1 MTSAHISENLPR
13 LLTGDANRDEV
24 MAAAEHLRNCPDC
37 QQELISAVVAHA
49 SLTSAHRFAPEIV
62 APASTSDDEGEVH
75 VDQSEDAPLPD
86 MSAMFAK
93 VRAEA
98 SVAPA
103 KPQHRRRL
111 LAVAAAAA
119 VLVGG
124 GVTLAETVGSS
135 SSTTSGQSV
144 ALKPFG
150 VGTRAAEV
158 TISGNGRMR
167 IDATALPRPS
177 SGQTYEVWLSDA
189 TRNRM
194 QSVGFIGSDNQAE
207 LTVSPNVMAQYT
219 AIEVS
224 RQRVDQT
231 VTYSNISVLR
241 GTYR

>member
-1 MTSAHISENLPR
+1 MTTPHISENLPR

-24 MAAAEHLRNCPDC
+24 LAAAEHLRNCPDC

-62 APASTSDDEGEVH
+62 AAGSADDDVDEVEAAA
-75 VDQSEDAPLPD
+75 DTALPD

-98 SVAPA
+98 SAAPA
-103 KPQHRRRL
+103 KPQQRRRL

-135 SSTTSGQSV
+135 SSQSDTRSV
-144 ALKPFG
+144 ALRPFG
-150 VGTRAAEV
+150 VGHRPAKV
-158 TISGNGRMR
+158 TLVGGARMR
-167 IDATALPRPS
+167 IDATALPRLD
-177 SGQTYEVWLSDA
+177 GGHFYEVWLTDSA
-189 TRNRM
+189 RKRM
-194 QSVGFIGSDNQAE
+194 QSVGSIGQDNTAV
-207 LTVSPNVMAQYT
+207 LTVPGNVMSQYS

-224 RQRVDQT
+224 VQRTNQT
-231 VTYSNISVLR
+231 AYSGTSVLR
-241 GTYR
+241 GSY

>member
-1 MTSAHISENLPR
+1 MTSPHISENLPR

-24 MAAAEHLRNCPDC
+24 MGAAEHLRNCPDC

-62 APASTSDDEGEVH
+62 APVSAPAPDEDDAH
-75 VDQSEDAPLPD
+75 DIDTPLPD

-103 KPQHRRRL
+103 RTQHRRRL

-124 GVTLAETVGSS
+124 GVTLAETVGTSS
-135 SSTTSGQSV
+135 SSTDTRSF
-144 ALKPFG
+144 ALRPFDAG
-150 VGTRAAEV
+150 DHPAKVTLVG
-158 TISGNGRMR
+158 SKMH
-167 IDATALPRPS
+167 IDATSLPRLDA
-177 SGQTYEVWLSDA
+177 GHFYEVWLTDSA
-189 TRNRM
+189 RKRM
-194 QSVGFIGSDNQAE
+194 QPVGSIGQDNKAE
-207 LTVSPNVMAQYT
+207 LTVPANVMSQYS

-224 RQRVDQT
+224 LQRT
-231 VTYSNISVLR
+231 NETAYSGTSVLR
-241 GTYR
+241 GSY